1 MMNDYKHEDS
11 FDDNEVRG
19 QGVMGF
25 LADVLKPLDDVISE
39 KLVEVNKRLDRCFQ
53 GSIARC
59 SCFMILLSM
68 FQSMLTAA
76 LVERTEELLWMF
88 VACLLCCMFI
98 GVLFNKFKRHREKK
112 PGDRKRL
119 FWTTLLPCV
128 VIAELMDYID
138 VAGLF
143 TFDELDVFMLM
154 LLMLLSWASAYTF
167 ADTPES
173 KGDDNDS
180 RFCMPPD
187 RQLPEMTKTGEAR
200 SHVSAW
206 RVHRKQNVTT
216 TEDGDD
222 DSNQR

>member
-1 MMNDYKHEDS
+1 MNDYKHEDS

-25 LADVLKPLDDVISE
+25 LADVLKPLDDMLEE
-39 KLVEVNKRLDRCFQ
+39 KLGEVNKRLDRCFQ
-53 GSIARC
+53 RSMAREAC
-59 SCFMILLSM
+59 AAFVLAITHGMLGRALL
-68 FQSMLTAA
+68 
-76 LVERTEELLWMF
+76 ERNEELFWMF
-88 VACLLCCMFI
+88 TACGFCCIFI

-112 PGDRKRL
+112 PGDRKLL
-119 FWTTLLPCV
+119 FSISLLACV
-128 VIAELMDYID
+128 AIAELMDCID

-143 TFDELDVFMLM
+143 TFDELDVFTLMLM
-154 LLMLLSWASAYTF
+154 MPVIWASAYAFT
-167 ADTPES
+167 DTPES
-173 KGDDNDS
+173 KDNADS
-180 RFCMPPD
+180 CFYMPPD
-187 RQLPEMTKTGEAR
+187 RQLPEMTKTGEAH